1 MNKQQNLTKTI
12 NKILS
17 GARWSIA
24 LRLTGQIVSW
34 VGVVVVVRF
43 ISPEDYGLNAQ
54 LEAPLVLLSLFSTLG
69 LNLALVRAKSIEQD
83 KLRSVFG
90 LLCVV
95 NGLLFLVYFFGGAL
109 LATYFNEPRLEL
121 LAKALAF
128 LFLMTPFR
136 VIPDALLDRDLKFKL
151 KSIAEFTAT
160 ICAVIT
166 TLVLAILGAGI
177 WALVIGA
184 LTRATLEMIM
194 LTILQP
200 WLIAPS
206 LSFAPVRTMLVF
218 GGILTLTDGII
229 ISADQLVVPVAGPV
243 LGTELLGIF
252 TVAFQFALL
261 PLSKIMPVIN
271 PIIFPAFSKLQDQYE
286 AAGYYFGKTIGTV
299 SLACFPVMIGLACIA
314 QEFVE
319 IVLGH
324 KWQAVALP
332 LALLC
337 IAMPF
342 RMTICLLRPVLNSMG
357 RPDLSL
363 KSAIAS
369 FVILLSLMLIFIQG
383 GYSLIV
389 LIVAMMLTELIV
401 TIFTIRM
408 SNAVLDISFTDI
420 GRSLSPA
427 IVSSAVMA
435 VGVLGAKFT
444 FASQAGIAGLLIE
457 IGLGALI
464 YVLMLRIFYRKLL
477 EDTIRLVLRKK
488 NSEEESSHPE

>member
-128 LFLMTPFR
+128 LFLMAPFR

-200 WLIAPS
+200 
-206 LSFAPVRTMLVF
+206 
-218 GGILTLTDGII
+218 
-229 ISADQLVVPVAGPV
+229 
-243 LGTELLGIF
+243 
-252 TVAFQFALL
+252 
-261 PLSKIMPVIN
+261 
-271 PIIFPAFSKLQDQYE
+271 
-286 AAGYYFGKTIGTV
+286 
-299 SLACFPVMIGLACIA
+299 
-314 QEFVE
+314 
-319 IVLGH
+319 
-324 KWQAVALP
+324 
-332 LALLC
+332 
-337 IAMPF
+337 
-342 RMTICLLRPVLNSMG
+342 
-357 RPDLSL
+357 
-363 KSAIAS
+363 
-369 FVILLSLMLIFIQG
+369 
-383 GYSLIV
+383 
-389 LIVAMMLTELIV
+389 
-401 TIFTIRM
+401 
-408 SNAVLDISFTDI
+408 
-420 GRSLSPA
+420 
-427 IVSSAVMA
+427 
-435 VGVLGAKFT
+435 
-444 FASQAGIAGLLIE
+444 
-457 IGLGALI
+457 
-464 YVLMLRIFYRKLL
+464 
-477 EDTIRLVLRKK
+477 
-488 NSEEESSHPE
+488 

>member
-1 MNKQQNLTKTI
+1 
-12 NKILS
+12 
-17 GARWSIA
+17 
-24 LRLTGQIVSW
+24 
-34 VGVVVVVRF
+34 
-43 ISPEDYGLNAQ
+43 
-54 LEAPLVLLSLFSTLG
+54 
-69 LNLALVRAKSIEQD
+69 
-83 KLRSVFG
+83 
-90 LLCVV
+90 
-95 NGLLFLVYFFGGAL
+95 
-109 LATYFNEPRLEL
+109 
-121 LAKALAF
+121 
-128 LFLMTPFR
+128 
-136 VIPDALLDRDLKFKL
+136 
-151 KSIAEFTAT
+151 
-160 ICAVIT
+160 
-166 TLVLAILGAGI
+166 
-177 WALVIGA
+177 
-184 LTRATLEMIM
+184 
-194 LTILQP
+194 
-200 WLIAPS
+200 
-206 LSFAPVRTMLVF
+206 MLVF

>member
-1 MNKQQNLTKTI
+1 
-12 NKILS
+12 
-17 GARWSIA
+17 
-24 LRLTGQIVSW
+24 
-34 VGVVVVVRF
+34 
-43 ISPEDYGLNAQ
+43 
-54 LEAPLVLLSLFSTLG
+54 
-69 LNLALVRAKSIEQD
+69 
-83 KLRSVFG
+83 
-90 LLCVV
+90 
-95 NGLLFLVYFFGGAL
+95 
-109 LATYFNEPRLEL
+109 
-121 LAKALAF
+121 
-128 LFLMTPFR
+128 
-136 VIPDALLDRDLKFKL
+136 
-151 KSIAEFTAT
+151 
-160 ICAVIT
+160 
-166 TLVLAILGAGI
+166 
-177 WALVIGA
+177 
-184 LTRATLEMIM
+184 M

-206 LSFAPVRTMLVF
+206 LSFAPVRTMLAF
-218 GGILTLTDGII
+218 GGILTLTNGII

-342 RMTICLLRPVLNSMG
+342 RMTISLLRPVLNSMG

-369 FVILLSLMLIFIQG
+369 FVILLSLMLIFIQN

-427 IVSSAVMA
+427 I
-435 VGVLGAKFT
+435 
-444 FASQAGIAGLLIE
+444 
-457 IGLGALI
+457 
-464 YVLMLRIFYRKLL
+464 
-477 EDTIRLVLRKK
+477 
-488 NSEEESSHPE
+488 